1 MQLSKIFFILFV
13 TSVVFSSCRRDNR
26 GELLGIN
33 SENFSI
39 EQENVIGK
47 QISDAIAES
56 PIIFPIVNEAG
67 YPGAYSYLRDS
78 VMKALLRPLKR
89 RKNLVEKVFIIDND
103 EREHAFFLPN
113 GDFYIDI
120 GLLKFLKND
129 SELAG
134 VILHEIAYLEGN
146 FILENLKN
154 NFGASLLNELAAQKK
169 PEELDDIVLHF
180 STIDYDR
187 SQITYAD
194 SSAII
199 SICPFNYD
207 PKGLRN
213 VIERASDLP
222 IDFWI
227 DWLNLKQVPVTTR
240 KELIDEILSIDN
252 CTLGGVTNRAI
263 EYEHFINQL
272 LP

>member
-1 MQLSKIFFILFV
+1 M
-13 TSVVFSSCRRDNR
+13 FSSCKRDNR
-26 GELLGIN
+26 GELLRIN
-33 SENFSI
+33 SENFTI
-39 EQENVIGK
+39 EQENIIGK
-47 QISDAIAES
+47 QISDAIAEN
-56 PIIFPIVNEAG
+56 PTIFPIVNEVD

-89 RKNLVEKVFIIDND
+89 RKNLEEKVIIINND
-103 EREHAFFLPN
+103 DREHAFFLPN
-113 GDFYIDI
+113 GTFYIDI

-134 VILHEIAYLEGN
+134 VILHEMAYLEGN

-154 NFGASLLNELAAQKK
+154 NFGSGLLNELAGQKT
-169 PEELDDIVLHF
+169 PDELDDIVLHF

-187 SQITYAD
+187 SQILYAD

-207 PKGLRN
+207 PEGLRN
-213 VIERASDLP
+213 IIKRASDLP

-240 KELIDEILSIDN
+240 KKQIDEILAIDD
-252 CTLGGVTNRAI
+252 CKQGGVTNREV
-263 EYEHFINQL
+263 EYSHFINQL